1 MTTEILTTCYHCG
14 EDCDKEEIQLEEK
27 TFCCEGCK
35 MVFEVLNEN
44 DMCTYYNLE
53 NTAGVSL
60 KARKEVSDYAVLDDE
75 EVQRQLIDFENDEII
90 KVTFYMPQIHCAA
103 CIWLLENLYK
113 LHKGVAQS
121 KVNFLKK
128 ETYITFNKKET
139 SLREVV
145 RLLASIGYAPEINL
159 NDLSDDDKKQ
169 NTSKVFFYKLGVAG
183 FCFGNI
189 MLLSFPEYLGL
200 NTTLESDFATFFN
213 YLNVVLALP
222 VLLYSGTDYFK
233 SAWYSVQ
240 QKRPNIDIPI
250 ALGISVL
257 FLRSVFEIFSQTGTG
272 YLDSM
277 AGLVFFLLIGKWFQQ
292 KTYDT
297 ITFER
302 DYKSYF
308 PISAI
313 KRTENGELETVAL
326 TKLKKGDTIIV
337 KNQALIPSDAMLIK
351 GRANIDYSFVTGEA
365 EPIRKKVGEMIYAG
379 GRQVGDSIEVTLT
392 KAVSQSYLTQLW
404 NDEAFTKPSS
414 NFTLTIDRVGE
425 RFTIAILVV
434 AFATGIYWLFTDP
447 SVAMNAFTAVLI
459 IACPCALALNIPFA
473 LGNVLRIL
481 GKNKFYIKSTDV
493 IERMAKITDLVFDKT
508 GTLTSSSNN
517 ELVYEGT
524 ELTSEEQFLV
534 NALAG
539 KSSHP
544 ISQEI
549 ARTVDDGRL
558 TVASLDGKSTSNFR
572 EIIGQG
578 VSAIINENSVRI
590 GSEGFIF
597 NMEINNSRGTFIEI
611 NGVVKGF
618 FTVKNKYRFG
628 IEKLMRSLQN
638 HFNLSLLSGDNDREK
653 TNLSSM
659 FLSQQLYFNQ
669 KPEDKLNFIKNYQ
682 KEGKKV
688 MMLGDGLNDAGAL
701 KQSEIGIAIS
711 ENLNHFSPACDAIL
725 DAEKLPQLDKY
736 LAFAKSSMTLVYIG
750 FALSLIYN
758 VIGLS
763 FAVQGLLEPVI
774 AAILMPLSSVTIVV
788 FGMVSTSLL
797 AKRFGF

>member
-1 MTTEILTTCYHCG
+1 M
-14 EDCDKEEIQLEEK
+14 
-27 TFCCEGCK
+27 
-35 MVFEVLNEN
+35 
-44 DMCTYYNLE
+44 
-53 NTAGVSL
+53 
-60 KARKEVSDYAVLDDE
+60 
-75 EVQRQLIDFENDEII
+75 
-90 KVTFYMPQIHCAA
+90 
-103 CIWLLENLYK
+103 
-113 LHKGVAQS
+113 
-121 KVNFLKK
+121 KK

-139 SLREVV
+139 SLRAIV

-159 NDLSDDDKKQ
+159 NDLSDEDKKQ
-169 NTSKVFFYKLGVAG
+169 NTSKIFFYKLGVSG

-200 NTTLESDFATFFN
+200 NKTIDNDFGQFFN
-213 YLNVVLALP
+213 YLNIVLALP
-222 VLLYSGTDYFK
+222 VLFYSGTDYFK
-233 SAWYSVQ
+233 SAFYSIQ
-240 QKRPNIDIPI
+240 QKRLNLDVPI

-257 FLRSVFEIFSQTGTG
+257 FSRSIFEVLSQTGTG

-277 AGLVFFLLIGKWFQQ
+277 AGLIFFLLIGKWFQQ

-313 KRTENGELETVAL
+313 KRTENGELKTVAL
-326 TKLKKGDTIIV
+326 TKLKTGDTIIV
-337 KNQALIPSDAMLIK
+337 KNQTLIPSDAMLIK
-351 GRANIDYSFVTGEA
+351 GWANIDYSFVTGEA
-365 EPIRKKVGEMIYAG
+365 EPIQKKIGEMIYAG
-379 GRQVGDSIEVTLT
+379 GRQVGDSIEVCLT
-392 KAVSQSYLTQLW
+392 KVVSQSYLTQLW

-425 RFTIAILVV
+425 RFTIAILLI
-434 AFATGIYWLFTDP
+434 AFVTGIYWLVTDA
-447 SVAMNAFTAVLI
+447 SVAINAFTAVLI

-481 GKNKFYIKSTDV
+481 GKNKFYIKNTDV
-493 IERMAKITDLVFDKT
+493 IERMANITDLVFDKT
-508 GTLTSSSNN
+508 GTLTSNSNN
-517 ELVYEGT
+517 ELTYEGM
-524 ELTSEEQFLV
+524 ELTNKELFLI
-534 NALAG
+534 NTLAK
-539 KSSHP
+539 KSTHP
-544 ISQEI
+544 ISQKI
-549 ARTVDDGRL
+549 AETVDGRCL
-558 TVASLDGKSTSNFR
+558 TDASLDRKDNTKKFQ
-572 EIIGQG
+572 EKIGQG
-578 VSAIINENSVRI
+578 ISAIINENSVRI

-597 NMEINNSRGTFIEI
+597 NMDISNSRGTFIEI
-611 NGVVKGF
+611 NGAVKGY
-618 FTVKNKYRFG
+618 FTLKNKYRFG
-628 IEKLMRSLQN
+628 IEKLMTDLQSR
-638 HFNLSLLSGDNDREK
+638 FNLSLLSGDNDREK

-669 KPEDKLNFIKNYQ
+669 KPEDKLQFIKNYQ

-701 KQSEIGIAIS
+701 KQSEIGIAVS

-758 VIGLS
+758 LIGLS
-763 FAVQGLLEPVI
+763 FAIQGLLEPVI

-797 AKRFGF
+797 AKRFGLSSEKKHK

>member
-1 MTTEILTTCYHCG
+1 
-14 EDCDKEEIQLEEK
+14 
-27 TFCCEGCK
+27 
-35 MVFEVLNEN
+35 
-44 DMCTYYNLE
+44 
-53 NTAGVSL
+53 
-60 KARKEVSDYAVLDDE
+60 
-75 EVQRQLIDFENDEII
+75 
-90 KVTFYMPQIHCAA
+90 
-103 CIWLLENLYK
+103 
-113 LHKGVAQS
+113 
-121 KVNFLKK
+121 
-128 ETYITFNKKET
+128 
-139 SLREVV
+139 
-145 RLLASIGYAPEINL
+145 
-159 NDLSDDDKKQ
+159 
-169 NTSKVFFYKLGVAG
+169 
-183 FCFGNI
+183 
-189 MLLSFPEYLGL
+189 
-200 NTTLESDFATFFN
+200 
-213 YLNVVLALP
+213 
-222 VLLYSGTDYFK
+222 
-233 SAWYSVQ
+233 
-240 QKRPNIDIPI
+240 
-250 ALGISVL
+250 
-257 FLRSVFEIFSQTGTG
+257 
-272 YLDSM
+272 M

-313 KRTENGELETVAL
+313 KRAENGELETVAL

-337 KNQALIPSDAMLIK
+337 KNQTLIPSDALLIK

-365 EPIRKKVGEMIYAG
+365 EPIRKQIGAMIYAG
-379 GRQVGDSIEVTLT
+379 GRQIGDSIEVTLT

-425 RFTIAILVV
+425 RFTIAILLV
-434 AFATGIYWLFTDP
+434 AFATGMYWLMTDA

-493 IERMAKITDLVFDKT
+493 IERMANITDLVFDKT
-508 GTLTSSSNN
+508 GTLTSNSNN
-517 ELVYEGT
+517 ELTYEGT
-524 ELTSEEQFLV
+524 ELTSEERFLV
-534 NALAG
+534 KELAK
-539 KSSHP
+539 KSTHP
-544 ISQEI
+544 ISQKIVE
-549 ARTVDDGRL
+549 ALDGGRL
-558 TVASLDGKSTSNFR
+558 TVASLDGNNNTKTQQHPPIKDSRTGINTKNFQ
-572 EIIGQG
+572 EKIGQG
-578 VSAIINENSVRI
+578 ISAIINENSVRI

-597 NMEINNSRGTFIEI
+597 NMEISNSRGTFIEI

-618 FTVKNKYRFG
+618 FMIKNKYRFG
-628 IEKLMRSLQN
+628 VEKLMTSLQN
-638 HFNLSLLSGDNDREK
+638 RFNLSLLSGDNDSEK
-653 TNLSSM
+653 RNLSSI

-669 KPEDKLNFIKNYQ
+669 KPEDKLQFIKNYQ

-701 KQSEIGIAIS
+701 KQSEIGIAVS

-758 VIGLS
+758 LIGLS

-774 AAILMPLSSVTIVV
+774 AAVLMPLSSVTIVV

-797 AKRFGF
+797 ARRFGF